1 MALFST
7 GSIRRV
13 LTVLVCLAVL
23 PALLIIIFSGFELR
37 RTAIENAKRE
47 VLLLVRT
54 MGEVQKGITRS
65 TRQIFSTLGKMQE
78 VHDMDEQ
85 ACNELFRAIVADN
98 PIFISIAAVDATG
111 EMFAASLPFERVNL
125 ADRRH
130 VSEALT
136 HRDFAAG
143 EYIRTR
149 IGTEHHSMA
158 FAYPVLD
165 EAGQVRLV
173 LVAAL
178 RLENF
183 AQLFDLAD
191 LNPDSFVAVTD
202 RNGIRLF
209 FHPAREAT
217 NPIGEPIAGV
227 AWEQVQGAPAP
238 GLSVHT
244 GSDGMR
250 RIFGYQPVRLYDD
263 HPPYAYLWAGV
274 PESDVLQ
281 PANQILLRN
290 LVLMVLVAALALV
303 IANLAGGRALLKPIR
318 RLVGA
323 TQAIAGGDLDARA
336 GEGPAPDELRTL
348 GRTFDEMAAA
358 LVENQEQLNTIAD
371 YTYDWE
377 YWIGPDGR
385 PLWVSP
391 SCERIT
397 GYTAAEFMADPSL
410 FERIVHTEDQAAFTA
425 HHSQEED
432 IGCSGRIDF
441 RIVHR
446 SGRVVWIDHH
456 CLGLKTAVGK
466 VLGRRVSNRDITDRK
481 QIEQALRVSET
492 QFRSLVE
499 GAPVAIFVQTD
510 FNFVYVNAAGLKL
523 FGAETQDLLI
533 GTPVPDRVH
542 PDFRALSRERMVH
555 LNERKSAVPRVEQIY
570 LRLDGTQ
577 VPVEVSSVPI
587 TFQGRDGGLAFVQD
601 ISQRR
606 QMETR
611 LQQAQKMEAI
621 GALAGGIA
629 HDFNN
634 ILFPIIGLSE
644 LLLEDL
650 PRGSLEREN
659 VAEIHT
665 AARRAGDLV
674 NQILSFSRQAEHKRI
689 PLRMQQVL
697 KEVGKLVRAT
707 IPSNIVIEQ
716 SIQADC
722 GPVLAD
728 PTNIHQIA
736 MNLVTNAFHAVEE
749 KGGTIAIGLRQTT
762 LALEDVAGTH
772 LTAGP
777 HALFS
782 VWDTGCGI
790 PADVIPR
797 IFDPYF
803 TTKAQGKGTGLGLAV
818 VYGIVREHG
827 GDVRVYS
834 EMNRGT
840 IFKVYLPI
848 LPREAEADAGAAP
861 APLPTG
867 TERIL
872 LVDDEAP
879 IVRLETQ
886 MLERLGYR
894 VTARTSSVEALA
906 AFQADPA
913 GFDLLIS
920 DMAMPNMTGEQLA
933 QQVAA
938 IRPDIPVILCTGF
951 SEQMTVRTAQPE
963 PLRGFLMKPLVRGEL
978 AKEVRRLLDDV
989 QAGAGHPRVP

>member
-1 MALFST
+1 MGIFSS
-7 GSIRRV
+7 GPIRRG
-13 LTVLVCLAVL
+13 LNILVCLAVL
-23 PALLIIIFSGFELR
+23 PALVIIIFSGLELR
-37 RTAIENAKRE
+37 RKAIENAERE
-47 VLLLVRT
+47 VLFLAGI
-54 MGEVQKGITRS
+54 MGEAQKGVTGAA
-65 TRQIFSTLGKMQE
+65 RQTLSTLAQMQA
-78 VHDMDEQ
+78 VHDMDAT
-85 ACNELFRAIVADN
+85 ACNALFQAVVVANPAFINIVAMD
-98 PIFISIAAVDATG
+98 AVG
-111 EMFAASLPFERVNL
+111 EVFASSMPFKGTNL
-125 ADRRH
+125 ADRYHVRQALLHRH
-130 VSEALT
+130 
-136 HRDFAAG
+136 FAAG
-143 EYIRTR
+143 EYIQTR
-149 IGTEHHSMA
+149 IGSRMQA
-158 FAYPVLD
+158 LPFAYPVLD
-165 EAGQVRLV
+165 GAGEVRVV
-173 LVAAL
+173 LAVAL
-178 RLENF
+178 NLESF
-183 AQLFDLAD
+183 ADFFNVANL
-191 LNPDSFVAVTD
+191 PSHSFMAVND
-202 RNGIRLF
+202 HNGIRLF
-209 FHPAREAT
+209 FHPSQEET
-217 NPIGEPIAGV
+217 NPVGGSIAGV
-227 AWEQVQGAPAP
+227 AWDLARDAAGP
-238 GLSVHT
+238 GISIHT
-244 GSDGMR
+244 GSDGVR
-250 RIFGYQPVRLYDD
+250 RIFGYQPVRLHEG

-274 PESDVLQ
+274 SEAAVLL
-281 PANQILLRN
+281 PANRILQRN
-290 LVLMVLVAALALV
+290 LVLMVLVAALALI
-303 IANLAGGRALLKPIR
+303 IANLVGNHALLAPIH
-318 RLVGA
+318 RLVDA
-323 TQAIAGGDLDARA
+323 TRAFARGDLQARA
-336 GEGPAPDELRTL
+336 DAGPAPDELHAL
-348 GRTFDEMAAA
+348 FKAFDEMAVS
-358 LVENQEQLNTIAD
+358 LVEGQEMLHTIAD
-371 YTYDWE
+371 HTYDWE
-377 YWIGPDGR
+377 YWLDPDGR
-385 PLWVSP
+385 PRWVSP
-391 SCERIT
+391 SCERFT
-397 GYTAAEFMADPSL
+397 GYSAAEFMAEPKL
-410 FERIVHTEDQAAFTA
+410 LERIVHTRDRA
-425 HHSQEED
+425 HYRAHEETVRLENRA
-432 IGCSGRIDF
+432 SRLDF
-441 RIVHR
+441 RIDHKD
-446 SGRVVWIDHH
+446 GRTIWIDHH
-456 CLGLKTAVGK
+456 CLPLARADGTP
-466 VLGRRVSNRDITDRK
+466 LGRRVSNRDITERK
-481 QIEQALRVSET
+481 KMEEALKRSEA

-499 GAPVAIFVQTD
+499 GAPLAIFVQTD
-510 FNFVYVNAAGLKL
+510 FNFAYVNAAGLKL
-523 FGAETQDLLI
+523 FDAETADLLI

-542 PDFRALSRERMVH
+542 PDFRAQSRERIVQ

-606 QMETR
+606 QMEAR

-689 PLRMQQVL
+689 PLRIQQVL

-707 IPSNIVIEQ
+707 IPSNISIEQ

-749 KGGTIAIGLRQTT
+749 KGGTIAVELKQVD
-762 LALEDVAGTH
+762 LAAMDVAGTP
-772 LTAGP
+772 LATGP

-790 PADVIPR
+790 PADVMPR
-797 IFDPYF
+797 LFDPYF

-834 EMNRGT
+834 EVNRGT

-848 LPREAEADAGAAP
+848 LPRQAATDAGTAP

-879 IVRLETQ
+879 IVRMETQ

-906 AFQADPA
+906 AFQADPQ
-913 GFDLLIS
+913 GFDLVIS

-951 SEQMTVRTAQPE
+951 SEQMSVRAADPLS
-963 PLRGFLMKPLVRGEL
+963 LRGFLMKPLVRGEL
-978 AKEVRRLLDDV
+978 AKEVRRLLD
-989 QAGAGHPRVP
+989 GAGQSR